1 VDDDDRRLLHDSLA
15 HTVSEAAPG
24 GLRAAVIKFGW
35 HDLLAEEPE
44 VAVSSL
50 AALEG
55 EYLTDTTL
63 LDDMVLAGAGIT
75 ESAQVVYPDQPYS
88 EPTAHVDEATV
99 AVTGLLAGDDA
110 TRLVIPALRGNTVVI
125 VTTAVLGLP
134 VARSEGMDPAAS
146 WRRVQARLALS
157 SAELLDGE
165 EASERWQ
172 AMRAAGHRALA
183 HQLTAIGR
191 CMLALAVEH
200 ANSRQQFGHLLG
212 SFQAVKHAL
221 ADVRV
226 WQEAAE
232 QAAEAAWE
240 DSLPESAQL
249 AKIIAGRFVRTAA
262 ANCQQVLGG
271 MGFTWEHPFHRY
283 LRRALLLE
291 PVLGSSAQL
300 RGCLGAQLRANGMPQ
315 LAQL

>member
-1 VDDDDRRLLHDSLA
+1 VDDDDRRLLLESLA
-15 HTVSEAAPG
+15 QTVTGAAPG
-24 GLRAAVIKFGW
+24 GLRAAIMEFGW
-35 HDLLAEEPE
+35 GDLLAEEPA

-55 EYLTDTTL
+55 EYLSDTTL
-63 LDDMVLAGAGIT
+63 LDDMVLAGAGIAG
-75 ESAQVVYPDQPYS
+75 SAHVVYPDPPHC
-88 EPTAHVDEATV
+88 EPTAHVDEETIS
-99 AVTGLLAGDDA
+99 VTGLMTGGHAPH
-110 TRLVIPALRGNTVVI
+110 LVIPARRGDVVVI
-125 VTTAVLGLP
+125 VTTDALGTSTAPPGGL
-134 VARSEGMDPAAS
+134 DPDAS
-146 WRRVQARLALS
+146 WCRVQARLALA
-157 SAELLDGE
+157 SADLLDGT
-165 EASERWQ
+165 EARERWQ

-191 CMLALAVEH
+191 CMLTMAVEH
-200 ANSRQQFGHLLG
+200 VNTRHQFGHLLG

-226 WQEAAE
+226 WQDCAE
-232 QAAEAAWE
+232 QACEAAWE

-249 AKIIAGRFVRTAA
+249 AKILAGRFVRTAA

-291 PVLGSSAQL
+291 PVLGSAAQL
-300 RGCLGAQLRANGMPQ
+300 RGCLGARLRAAGLPR
-315 LAQL
+315 LAEL